1 MIKPRAK
8 NNTATILGYV
18 SACGA
23 LVATGYTVLSGEKPI
38 SIWAAFGLF
47 YITYKYSV
55 KSRGNPQLS
64 LLAVWLILVGA
75 LSFAFGLIYFFAA
88 LAEGFS
94 FTDLILFALF
104 PVGAIHILV
113 GYWAYQNLD
122 DKSFKGSFRESEQ
135 QVDYEVINF
144 TKVRELVTQVD
155 NGNFDI
161 LNNGAYRSD
170 ISDAAIQAISERTL
184 FKSLKLIY
192 DSIKD
197 QGKLNEHFAEKYLL
211 DLVAELEDDSLYQLY
226 PLFSNEESYLEY
238 FYFEDVNFRRNVQ
251 KILAKVDSRIEL
263 NDFNFSSK
271 LKKSYFENCPCAKHW
286 PVIAKYL

>member
-1 MIKPRAK
+1 MIEPRAK
-8 NNTATILGYV
+8 NNTATILGYI

-38 SIWAAFGLF
+38 SIWAAVGLF

-88 LAEGFS
+88 LAEGFL

-113 GYWAYQNLD
+113 GFWAYQNLD
-122 DKSFKGSFRESEQ
+122 DKTFKGSFRESEQ

-144 TKVRELVTQVD
+144 TKVSELVTQVD

-192 DSIKD
+192 ASIKN
-197 QGKLNEHFAEKYLL
+197 QGKFNEHFAEKYLL
-211 DLVAELEDDSLYQLY
+211 DLVGELEDDSLYQLY

-238 FYFEDVNFRRNVQ
+238 FYFGDVNFRRNVQ

-263 NDFNFSSK
+263 NDLNFLSK